1 MRDINDGLQAAIDGG
16 AASLCRCWLLERPD
30 GVTLG
35 FTDHDAEVSFDGM
48 VFEPDS
54 GFERTALERSLGLS
68 VDNMEAAG
76 ALRSDAITEAD
87 LSRGLYDGA
96 TIRQWLVDWSN
107 TAARDLMFA
116 GRIGEV
122 RRGKLGFEV
131 EVLGLSDVLNQP
143 QGRVFLRSCDASLGD
158 GRCKAVL
165 SGDLLGAGTVTELRG
180 ERSFVVSGLWQEE
193 GWFSLGRLTWI
204 TGDNAGLAATVH
216 SHGIRQWQHVITL
229 WAAPDAPV
237 QLGDGFAIAAGCDK
251 SVGACREKFANILNF
266 RGFPHMPGEDWA
278 TGYPAQDEAHDG
290 GSLFR
295 G

>member
-1 MRDINDGLQAAIDGG
+1 MRDVNDGLEAAIAGG
-16 AASLCRCWLLERPD
+16 AASLCRCWLLERRD

-48 VFEPDS
+48 TFEPDS

-87 LSRGLYDGA
+87 LSQGLYDGA
-96 TIRQWLVDWSN
+96 KIKQWLVDWSN
-107 TAARDLMFA
+107 VAARDLMFA
-116 GRIGEV
+116 GLIGEV

-131 EVLGLSDVLNQP
+131 EVVGLSDVLNQA

-158 GRCKAVL
+158 ARCKAVL
-165 SGDLLGAGTVTELRG
+165 TGNQLGAGTVTELRG
-180 ERSFVVSGLWQEE
+180 ERSFVVSGIWQEE
-193 GWFSLGRLTWI
+193 GWFSLGTLGWTG
-204 TGDNAGLAATVH
+204 GDNAGSSAAVH

-229 WAAPDAPV
+229 WSPPKAPIQV
-237 QLGDGFAIAAGCDK
+237 GDSFDIAAGCDK
-251 SVGACREKFANILNF
+251 SAATCRAKFANILNF

-278 TGYPAQDEAHDG
+278 TGYPTQDEIHDG